1 MRIKILFFICFFV
14 FVVKNA
20 QVGINTIQPN
30 SNSALHISE
39 KMTSTD
45 PDSENKIKGI
55 IIPRLTEQE
64 RNRLTYSDPDTKQNI
79 RLQSSDNGLTIFNTT
94 ENCYNFWN
102 STENSW
108 KSSCGGY
115 SDAAYTL
122 DCTSVS
128 VTGSYVANVP
138 ANESNY
144 ININN
149 INVTKAGNYIIS
161 ASTDTNNGY
170 SFIAIGVFLNTG
182 IHSVKLMAQGTPLN
196 SQMDNFTIKLSGAG
210 VQPQICT
217 ANVSVQQSIAE
228 YSMICSSAKANGT
241 YQKGVALVAGNT
253 ITMNVNVTTTG
264 YFEIKTLK
272 KNGISFSASGNF
284 NTTGPQQ
291 ITLVG
296 SGTPSVNEDF
306 QVKVSGNTGYGNTDC
321 DVNIPVILPSM
332 TYAVIGLDNVYTFH
346 PNNPRTASFNSGNF
360 GLNGVVKISG
370 LSNIWVSTN
379 ANSAVTNLNAATK
392 PDVVLYFSYGFTAN
406 SAMETALSNYV
417 NAGGVLIFG
426 SNDGRD
432 GDVNNLMNGIFGET
446 YAQSQVAGSGSVDD
460 NVYPISNLPNDPII
474 NGPFGNAAA
483 QYWGEDNSST
493 GTVILT
499 KLPANSVQIATA
511 NNQFSKNMV
520 NPSYSTVWYNKTK
533 NFVYFG
539 DSVGAS
545 NNSLS
550 LTDYPSLYDSNMPV
564 SKRYGQFPNQS
575 TQAQY
580 VFNSI
585 LELNAFAWGLRRA
598 AVSGINPH

>member
-1 MRIKILFFICFFV
+1 
-14 FVVKNA
+14 
-20 QVGINTIQPN
+20 
-30 SNSALHISE
+30 
-39 KMTSTD
+39 
-45 PDSENKIKGI
+45 
-55 IIPRLTEQE
+55 
-64 RNRLTYSDPDTKQNI
+64 
-79 RLQSSDNGLTIFNTT
+79 
-94 ENCYNFWN
+94 
-102 STENSW
+102 
-108 KSSCGGY
+108 
-115 SDAAYTL
+115 
-122 DCTSVS
+122 
-128 VTGSYVANVP
+128 
-138 ANESNY
+138 
-144 ININN
+144 
-149 INVTKAGNYIIS
+149 
-161 ASTDTNNGY
+161 
-170 SFIAIGVFLNTG
+170 
-182 IHSVKLMAQGTPLN
+182 
-196 SQMDNFTIKLSGAG
+196 
-210 VQPQICT
+210 
-217 ANVSVQQSIAE
+217 
-228 YSMICSSAKANGT
+228 
-241 YQKGVALVAGNT
+241 
-253 ITMNVNVTTTG
+253 MNVNVTTTG

-533 NFVYFG
+533 ILFI
-539 DSVGAS
+539 SAI
-545 NNSLS
+545 L
-550 LTDYPSLYDSNMPV
+550 L
-564 SKRYGQFPNQS
+564 
-575 TQAQY
+575 AQ
-580 VFNSI
+580 VII
-585 LELNAFAWGLRRA
+585 L
-598 AVSGINPH
+598 